1 MSGVELVT
9 EAELNEVEILAARNI
24 SDGCAP
30 ATTVCEL
37 DGRRAMLLGR
47 KMAAHLRAL
56 MTAGK
61 QFDGALMA
69 CMNGGEGGSVA
80 EVGEAL
86 ALLRALSGVEVKP

>member
-1 MSGVELVT
+1 MSAVELVT

-56 MTAGK
+56 MTANKALAGALEAE
-61 QFDGALMA
+61 FDGGYEPSLEVDGALQDI
-69 CMNGGEGGSVA
+69 
-80 EVGEAL
+80 
-86 ALLRALSGVEVKP
+86 LRLVKP